1 MQDLYQ
7 QLGFEAV
14 RKKIAAYAVTE
25 GGKRS
30 VETSVSFL
38 PREQYE
44 RRQRTVLEMRD
55 LLALD
60 RPLPLVAFPSQNGAV
75 KELGVEGS
83 ALNAAELWTLAEIL
97 RHGRLCRNYFEKRKD
112 QYPALQERVR
122 AYDPELETAEGSVRK
137 IFDADRNIADNASPA
152 LLALRR
158 KIAGTESSISRKVRQ
173 ISGKWLK
180 DGVAQD
186 DPVAFRNGR
195 QVIPVRASRRSK
207 APGII
212 HDQSQTGQT
221 VYVEPMV
228 IVEMNNAL
236 YQARREERDEIRR
249 ILMEKTGELRS
260 RLPQL
265 RETIRMLEAL
275 DGVQAAAKL
284 ALEYRCDK
292 PQPAEGLLRIK
303 NGRNLELQFSREPVP
318 LNLTL
323 PENKHGIIITG
334 PNAGG
339 KTVALKTI
347 GLLALMHQAGFLI
360 PAEAST
366 SLPEFDNIF
375 VDIGDNQSIDGGL
388 STFSS
393 HILSLK
399 NILEHAT
406 SGSLVLIDELGTGT
420 DPDEGAALAEG
431 VLQVL
436 SERGATVIATTH
448 HGALKTLAFENPY
461 FENGS
466 MSFDDRDL
474 EPTYEFIPGIPG
486 SSYALE
492 IARRY
497 EMDEAVLRY
506 ARSRIGEQREK
517 LERLIVD
524 LQRKIGRYD
533 ALLKDTREKAE
544 YYRRTLSGIE
554 ERKKE
559 IDRKYSRAEKEAMKR
574 AGTMVSDLRKALE
587 ANIREVRERQA
598 SKAAINKAQSRF
610 QEAEKTLGE
619 KGREAEGDI
628 PERSLRLEDLHTG
641 MRVYVRSLQQ
651 NGTVLEIN
659 PRTRKVWVDV
669 DGSRLRL
676 QPGWLEAAKA
686 KTQKTHTSVTH
697 SQAASNY
704 HLDLRGKRAEEA
716 LRETDK
722 FIDNAVLSGLST
734 LEILH
739 GTGQGILQKV
749 IRDFLSGDSR
759 VRSYEFAPPE
769 QGGTGVTYVHLHNG

>member
-1 MQDLYQ
+1 M
-7 QLGFEAV
+7 
-14 RKKIAAYAVTE
+14 
-25 GGKRS
+25 
-30 VETSVSFL
+30 
-38 PREQYE
+38 
-44 RRQRTVLEMRD
+44 
-55 LLALD
+55 
-60 RPLPLVAFPSQNGAV
+60 
-75 KELGVEGS
+75 
-83 ALNAAELWTLAEIL
+83 
-97 RHGRLCRNYFEKRKD
+97 
-112 QYPALQERVR
+112 
-122 AYDPELETAEGSVRK
+122 
-137 IFDADRNIADNASPA
+137 
-152 LLALRR
+152 LALRR

-260 RLPQL
+260 RFPQL

-275 DGVQAAAKL
+275 DGFQATAKL

-292 PQPAEGLLRIK
+292 PQPAEGGLLRIK

-323 PENKHGIIITG
+323 PGNKHGIIITG

-399 NILEHAT
+399 NILEQAT

-466 MSFDDRDL
+466 MSFNDRDL

-524 LQRKIGRYD
+524 LQRKISRYD
-533 ALLKDTREKAE
+533 ALLKDTRERAE
-544 YYRRTLSGIE
+544 YYQRTLSGIE

-559 IDRKYSRAEKEAMKR
+559 IDRKYSRAEKEALKR

-598 SKAAINKAQSRF
+598 SKASIKEAQSRF

-619 KGREAEGDI
+619 KGREAGDI
-628 PERSLRLEDLHTG
+628 PAKSFRLGDLHTG
-641 MRVYVRSLQQ
+641 MRVYVRSMQQ
-651 NGTVLEIN
+651 NGTVLEVN

-676 QPGWLEAAKA
+676 HPGWLEAAKA
-686 KTQKTHTSVTH
+686 KHRKHTPLSRIRRLLRTTIWTSAESVPRRRCWRPT
-697 SQAASNY
+697 N
-704 HLDLRGKRAEEA
+704 
-716 LRETDK
+716 
-722 FIDNAVLSGLST
+722 LST
-734 LEILH
+734 
-739 GTGQGILQKV
+739 TPYCP
-749 IRDFLSGDSR
+749 D
-759 VRSYEFAPPE
+759 
-769 QGGTGVTYVHLHNG
+769 